1 MGRAKKNERLLG
13 NKQDQ
18 RRDVQAQRRD
28 VQAQRRDV
36 PERGAA
42 NVATFQRRSKSNVA
56 TLRPNVTTLGSNVAT
71 L

>member
-1 MGRAKKNERLLG
+1 MGRAKKNKRLLG

-36 PERGAA
+36 ETQRCDVPEK
-42 NVATFQRRSKSNVA
+42 V
-56 TLRPNVTTLGSNVAT
+56 
-71 L
+71 